1 MFVMMVMFVRMFMA
15 TAFAFTM
22 FMIMFVMMFAA
33 FAMVFAFAA
42 AIMIFATAAA
52 VSAATTLMRKLRIN
66 NQRCKHSRANV
77 VKHAKR
83 TVTVTFCRTVRE
95 HRSKE
100 RIHQERVD
108 NKAKEHRS

>member
-15 TAFAFTM
+15 MAFAFT
-22 FMIMFVMMFAA
+22 
-33 FAMVFAFAA
+33 VFTTA
-42 AIMIFATAAA
+42 AIMLSATAAA
-52 VSAATTLMRKLRIN
+52 MSAATALMRKLRIN
-66 NQRCKHSRANV
+66 NQRSKHNRANV

-83 TVTVTFCRTVRE
+83 TVTVTFCRTMRE

>member
-1 MFVMMVMFVRMFMA
+1 MLVMMVMFVFMA

-66 NQRCKHSRANV
+66 NQRSKHNRANV

-83 TVTVTFCRTVRE
+83 TMTMTFCRTMRK

-100 RIHQERVD
+100 RIHQERVH